1 MRQPGTF
8 SDTKRMTFTEEMIRN
23 KSGIPGSNKY
33 KNTKFDKYMHNVH
46 SGALKTKSD
55 RIYPYLEA
63 QAISKSKPMP
73 YGN

>member
-8 SDTKRMTFTEEMIRN
+8 SDAKRMTFTEEMIRN
-23 KSGIPGSNKY
+23 KSSIPGPNKY
-33 KNTKFDKYMHNVH
+33 KNARFDKFMHKT
-46 SGALKTKSD
+46 SGGAIKQKSD

-73 YGN
+73 YAN